1 MPATATGRITRIGI
15 VTIYVRDQ
23 DAALEFYTKVLGFDK
38 LMDER
43 SGEGFRR
50 LTVKPRGAETQ
61 IVLAAKF
68 AADSGTPLGGSTG
81 MVLYT
86 DDIHALHQEFASKG
100 IQFTEAPTQQP
111 WGMIQAQFRDL
122 DGNNFVLV
130 QQ

>member
-1 MPATATGRITRIGI
+1 MPVTATGRITRIGI
-15 VTIYVRDQ
+15 VTIHVRDQ

-43 SGEGFRR
+43 FGEGFRW
-50 LTVKPRGAETQ
+50 LTVRPRGAETQ
-61 IVLAAKF
+61 IVLAANF
-68 AADSGTPLGGSTG
+68 AADSGAPLGGSTG

-86 DDIHALHQEFASKG
+86 DDIHALHQELAAKGVQFAE
-100 IQFTEAPTQQP
+100 IPTAQP
-111 WGMIQAQFRDL
+111 WGMIQAQFMDL